1 MSPVKATLWQAPALL
16 KYYTIVEETNIG
28 KHPCFLRYVKVTA
41 LKWFVVQAP
50 AVG

>member
-1 MSPVKATLWQAPALL
+1 LSPVKATLWQAPALL